1 MFGLPLDPVLL
12 VPFMAS
18 RRFGERDAGRRCGF
32 RVGVGSARG
41 QAPRHRGR
49 SGDLTGQSVAH
60 CVLAAMGVAALLHSH
75 VWAYDALRYLGAAYL
90 AVLAWRAWVGAG
102 APLSARG
109 ANGDAPRGHPRVY
122 DQYPKSQSGAVY
134 FGVPAAVY
142 QSRGGSGLA
151 TNVVAR
157 GAFHRDGSD
166 CHNRL
171 RGAGGNSIDAS
182 STSRK
187 KT

>member
-1 MFGLPLDPVLL
+1 MFGLPLDPILL

-18 RRFGERDAGRRCGF
+18 RHFGERDAGCRCGF

-49 SGDLTGQSVAH
+49 SGDLSGQSVAH
-60 CVLAAMGVAALLHSH
+60 CVLAAMGVAAMLHSH
-75 VWAYDALRYLGAAYL
+75 VWAYDALRYLGAVYL

-109 ANGDAPRGHPRVY
+109 ATGMRRAVTQGFVTNILN
-122 DQYPKSQSGAVY
+122 PKSGVVY

-142 QSRGGSGLA
+142 QSCGGSGLA
-151 TNVVAR
+151 TDAAAW
-157 GAFHRDGSD
+157 GAVYLYGSG

-171 RGAGGNSIDAS
+171 RGAGGISIDAS